1 MFIKL
6 GNSDSIKFSTSFGSF
21 EFRTVLLLKTRARFF
36 VFFLNPLICVL
47 NGYPTTHYVLR
58 SQVIGKDSFLNFID
72 IK

>member
-1 MFIKL
+1 MCIKL

-36 VFFLNPLICVL
+36 LNPLICVL

-58 SQVIGKDSFLNFID
+58 IQVTGKDSFLNFID
-72 IK
+72 I